1 MMPDGLSEFILLKLR
16 GNEFR
21 QLRRNSGED
30 GFCCLAGKHEEKDC
44 RQTGKVAG
52 RHEIKRLLIFMEHY
66 FARLQNAIRLYWDKP
81 AVSNYRGETFTYGQ
95 LAAQMERFHIFF
107 DAIGLKKGDRV
118 AICAKNT
125 ARMAVSFLSVN
136 TYETVVVP
144 ILSDFTP
151 GSVNHLV
158 DHSESLVL
166 FTDSDI
172 WHKLNILAMP
182 RLKAVVSVNDFTL
195 LWSAGKDVSDA
206 FSSVPALFEARYP
219 MGFSGQN
226 VNFNTAN
233 WDDLDIINYTSGTT
247 SAPKGVMLTYRAISA
262 TVDFGQRYIPSS
274 DKFRMVS
281 MLPMAHMYGLVYE
294 FLYPLCNGTGI
305 TFLGKTPSPSLLLS
319 AMHDVKPYLLIT
331 VPLVMEK
338 VFKSAIKPVLDKPAM
353 KALTKVPGINTLIF
367 SQIRKKLLG
376 ALGGNLQMIIMGGA
390 PLNPEVEKW
399 FKKLGL
405 PYTVGYGMTEA
416 APLLAY
422 APWTTYVSGSCGRA
436 VDCATVRVDS
446 EDPQHVVGEIQA
458 KGANICLGYYK
469 NPEATAAAF
478 TEDGYLKTGDLGVID
493 KDGNIFIKGRSKS
506 MILSA
511 NGQNIYPEEVEAVV
525 NNQDYVI
532 ESVVVDRATKLV
544 ALVYL
549 DQDAMRK
556 ASLDA
561 EAVAEIPENIR
572 TRANRALPSYS
583 QLQKVET
590 VDRPFEKT
598 PKMSIK
604 RFMYK

>member
-1 MMPDGLSEFILLKLR
+1 
-16 GNEFR
+16 
-21 QLRRNSGED
+21 
-30 GFCCLAGKHEEKDC
+30 
-44 RQTGKVAG
+44 
-52 RHEIKRLLIFMEHY
+52 MEHY

-81 AVSNYRGETFTYGQ
+81 AVCNYRGETFSYGQ
-95 LAAQMERFHIFF
+95 LATQIERFHIFF
-107 DAIGLKKGDRV
+107 EACGLKKGDRI

-151 GSVNHLV
+151 ESVNHLV
-158 DHSESLVL
+158 DHSESQML

-172 WHKLNILAMP
+172 WAKLDKSKMP
-182 RLKAVVSVNDFTL
+182 LVKAVISVNDFTL
-195 LWSAGKDVSDA
+195 LYADNDDVKKAYAAISETFA
-206 FSSVPALFEARYP
+206 SRYP
-219 MGFSGQN
+219 MGFTGEN
-226 VNFNTAN
+226 VTYNTDN
-233 WDDLDIINYTSGTT
+233 WDDLDLINYTSGTT
-247 SAPKGVMLTYRAISA
+247 SAPKGVMLTYKALSA
-262 TVDFGQRYIPSS
+262 TIDFGQRYIPSS

-294 FLYPLCNGTGI
+294 FLYPLCNGTSI

-319 AMHDVKPYLLIT
+319 AMHDVRPYLLIT

-338 VFKSAIKPVLDKPAM
+338 VFKSAIKPVLDKPVM
-353 KALTKVPGINTLIF
+353 KVLTRIPGINSLIF
-367 SQIRKKLLG
+367 KKIREKLLS

-399 FKKLGL
+399 FKRIGL

-422 APWTTYVSGSCGRA
+422 EACTSYVPGSCGRS
-436 VDCATVRVDS
+436 VDCAVVRIDS

-458 KGANICLGYYK
+458 KGDNVCIGYYK

-478 TEDGYLKTGDLGVID
+478 TEDGFLKTGDLGIID
-493 KDGNIFIKGRSKS
+493 AHGNIFIRGRSKS

-525 NNQDYVI
+525 NNQDYVV
-532 ESVVVDRATKLV
+532 ESVVVDRAGKLV

-549 DQDAMRK
+549 DEDAMKK
-556 ASLDA
+556 AGLD
-561 EAVAEIPENIR
+561 EETVADLHETIR
-572 TRANRALPSYS
+572 INANKALPSYS
-583 QLQKVET
+583 QLQKVEV
-590 VDRPFEKT
+590 VDKPFEKT

>member
-1 MMPDGLSEFILLKLR
+1 
-16 GNEFR
+16 
-21 QLRRNSGED
+21 
-30 GFCCLAGKHEEKDC
+30 
-44 RQTGKVAG
+44 
-52 RHEIKRLLIFMEHY
+52 MEHY

-81 AVSNYRGETFTYGQ
+81 AVCNYRGETFTYGQ
-95 LAAQMERFHIFF
+95 LATQIERFHIFF
-107 DAIGLKKGDRV
+107 EACGLKKGDRI

-151 GSVNHLV
+151 ESVNHLV
-158 DHSESLVL
+158 DHSESLML
-166 FTDSDI
+166 FTDNDI
-172 WHKLNILAMP
+172 WAKLDKSKMP
-182 RLKAVVSVNDFTL
+182 LVKAVISVNDFTL
-195 LWSAGKDVSDA
+195 LYADNDDVKKAYAAISETFA
-206 FSSVPALFEARYP
+206 SRYP
-219 MGFSGQN
+219 MGFTGEN
-226 VNFNTAN
+226 VTYNTDN

-247 SAPKGVMLTYRAISA
+247 SAPKGVMLTYKALSA
-262 TVDFGQRYIPSS
+262 TIDFGQRYIPSS
-274 DKFRMVS
+274 DKFTMVS

-294 FLYPLCNGTGI
+294 FLYPLCNGTSI

-319 AMHDVKPYLLIT
+319 AMHDVRPYLLIT

-338 VFKSAIKPVLDKPAM
+338 VFKSAIKPVLDKPVM
-353 KALTKVPGINTLIF
+353 KVLTRIPGINSLIF
-367 SQIRKKLLG
+367 KKIREKLLS

-399 FKKLGL
+399 FKRIGL

-422 APWTTYVSGSCGRA
+422 EACTSYVPGSCGRS
-436 VDCATVRVDS
+436 VDCAIVRIDS

-458 KGANICLGYYK
+458 KGDNVCIGYYK

-478 TEDGYLKTGDLGVID
+478 TEDGFLKTGDLGIID
-493 KDGNIFIKGRSKS
+493 ANGNIFIRGRSKS

-525 NNQDYVI
+525 NNQDYVV
-532 ESVVVDRATKLV
+532 ESVVVDRAGKLV

-549 DQDAMRK
+549 DGDAMKK
-556 ASLDA
+556 AGLD
-561 EAVAEIPENIR
+561 EETVADLHETIR
-572 TRANRALPSYS
+572 INANKALPSYS
-583 QLQKVET
+583 QLQKVEV
-590 VDRPFEKT
+590 VDKPFEKT

>member
-1 MMPDGLSEFILLKLR
+1 
-16 GNEFR
+16 
-21 QLRRNSGED
+21 
-30 GFCCLAGKHEEKDC
+30 
-44 RQTGKVAG
+44 
-52 RHEIKRLLIFMEHY
+52 MEHY

-81 AVSNYRGETFTYGQ
+81 AVCNYRGETFSYGQ
-95 LAAQMERFHIFF
+95 LATQIERFHIFF
-107 DAIGLKKGDRV
+107 EACGLKKGDRI

-151 GSVNHLV
+151 ESVNHLV
-158 DHSESLVL
+158 DHSESLML

-172 WHKLNILAMP
+172 WAKLDKSKMP
-182 RLKAVVSVNDFTL
+182 LVKAVISVNDFTL
-195 LWSAGKDVSDA
+195 LYADNDDVKKAYAAISETFA
-206 FSSVPALFEARYP
+206 SRYP
-219 MGFSGQN
+219 MGFTGEN
-226 VNFNTAN
+226 VTYNTDN

-247 SAPKGVMLTYRAISA
+247 SAPKGVMLTYKALSA
-262 TVDFGQRYIPSS
+262 TIDFGQRYIPSS
-274 DKFRMVS
+274 DKFTMVS

-294 FLYPLCNGTGI
+294 FLYPLCNGTSI

-319 AMHDVKPYLLIT
+319 AMHDVRPYLLIT

-338 VFKSAIKPVLDKPAM
+338 VFKSAIKPVLDKPVM
-353 KALTKVPGINTLIF
+353 KVLTRIPGINSLIF
-367 SQIRKKLLG
+367 KKIREKLLS

-399 FKKLGL
+399 FKRIGL

-422 APWTTYVSGSCGRA
+422 EACTSYVPGSCGRS
-436 VDCATVRVDS
+436 VDCAIVRIDS

-458 KGANICLGYYK
+458 KGDNVCIGYYK

-478 TEDGYLKTGDLGVID
+478 TEDGFLKTGDLGIID
-493 KDGNIFIKGRSKS
+493 ANGNIFIRGRSKS

-525 NNQDYVI
+525 NNQDYVV
-532 ESVVVDRATKLV
+532 ESVVVDRAGKLV

-549 DQDAMRK
+549 DGDAMKK
-556 ASLDA
+556 AGLD
-561 EAVAEIPENIR
+561 EETVADLHETIR
-572 TRANRALPSYS
+572 INANKALPSYS
-583 QLQKVET
+583 QLQKVEV
-590 VDRPFEKT
+590 VDKPFEKT

>member
-1 MMPDGLSEFILLKLR
+1 
-16 GNEFR
+16 
-21 QLRRNSGED
+21 
-30 GFCCLAGKHEEKDC
+30 
-44 RQTGKVAG
+44 
-52 RHEIKRLLIFMEHY
+52 MEHY

-81 AVSNYRGETFTYGQ
+81 AVCNYRGETFTYGQ
-95 LAAQMERFHIFF
+95 LATQIERFHIFF
-107 DAIGLKKGDRV
+107 EACGLKKGDRI

-151 GSVNHLV
+151 ESVNHLV
-158 DHSESLVL
+158 DHSESLML

-172 WHKLNILAMP
+172 WAKLDKSKMP
-182 RLKAVVSVNDFTL
+182 LVKAVVSVNDFTL
-195 LWSAGKDVSDA
+195 LYADNDDVKKAYAAISETFA
-206 FSSVPALFEARYP
+206 SRYP
-219 MGFSGQN
+219 MGFTGEN
-226 VNFNTAN
+226 VTYNTDN

-247 SAPKGVMLTYRAISA
+247 SAPKGVMLTYKALSA
-262 TVDFGQRYIPSS
+262 TIDFGQRYIPSS
-274 DKFRMVS
+274 DKFTMVS

-294 FLYPLCNGTGI
+294 FLYPLCNGTSI

-338 VFKSAIKPVLDKPAM
+338 VFKSAIKPVLDKPVM
-353 KALTKVPGINTLIF
+353 KVLTRILGINSLIF
-367 SQIRKKLLG
+367 KKIREKLLS

-399 FKKLGL
+399 FKRIGL

-422 APWTTYVSGSCGRA
+422 EACTSYVPGSCGRS
-436 VDCATVRVDS
+436 VDCAIVRIDS

-458 KGANICLGYYK
+458 KGDNVCIGYYK

-478 TEDGYLKTGDLGVID
+478 TEDGFLKTGDLGIID
-493 KDGNIFIKGRSKS
+493 AHGNIFIRGRSKS

-525 NNQDYVI
+525 NNQDYVV
-532 ESVVVDRATKLV
+532 ESVVVDRASKLV

-549 DQDAMRK
+549 DADAMKK
-556 ASLDA
+556 AGLD
-561 EAVAEIPENIR
+561 EETVADLHETIR
-572 TRANRALPSYS
+572 INANKALPSYS
-583 QLQKVET
+583 QLQKVEV
-590 VDRPFEKT
+590 VDKPFEKT

>member
-1 MMPDGLSEFILLKLR
+1 
-16 GNEFR
+16 
-21 QLRRNSGED
+21 
-30 GFCCLAGKHEEKDC
+30 
-44 RQTGKVAG
+44 
-52 RHEIKRLLIFMEHY
+52 MEHY

-81 AVSNYRGETFTYGQ
+81 AVCNYRGETFSYGQ
-95 LAAQMERFHIFF
+95 LATQIERFHIFF
-107 DAIGLKKGDRV
+107 EACGLKKGDRI

-151 GSVNHLV
+151 ESVNHLV
-158 DHSESLVL
+158 DHSESQML

-172 WHKLNILAMP
+172 WAKLDKSKMP
-182 RLKAVVSVNDFTL
+182 LVKAVISVNDFTL
-195 LWSAGKDVSDA
+195 LYADNDEVKKAYAAISETFAS
-206 FSSVPALFEARYP
+206 RYP
-219 MGFSGQN
+219 MGFTGEN
-226 VNFNTAN
+226 VTYNTDN

-247 SAPKGVMLTYRAISA
+247 SAPKGVMLTYKALSA
-262 TVDFGQRYIPSS
+262 TIDFGQRYIPSS
-274 DKFRMVS
+274 DKFTMVS

-294 FLYPLCNGTGI
+294 FLYPLCNGTSI

-319 AMHDVKPYLLIT
+319 AMHDVRPYLLIT

-338 VFKSAIKPVLDKPAM
+338 VFKSAIKPVLDKPVM
-353 KALTKVPGINTLIF
+353 KVLTRIPGINSLIF
-367 SQIRKKLLG
+367 KKIREKLLS

-399 FKKLGL
+399 FKRIGL

-422 APWTTYVSGSCGRA
+422 EACTSYVPGSCGRS
-436 VDCATVRVDS
+436 VDCAIVRIDS

-458 KGANICLGYYK
+458 KGDNVCIGYYK

-478 TEDGYLKTGDLGVID
+478 TEDGFLKTGDLGIID
-493 KDGNIFIKGRSKS
+493 ANGNIFIRGRSKS

-525 NNQDYVI
+525 NNQDYVV
-532 ESVVVDRATKLV
+532 ESVVVDRVGKLV

-549 DQDAMRK
+549 DEDAMKK
-556 ASLDA
+556 AGLD
-561 EAVAEIPENIR
+561 EETVADLHETIR
-572 TRANRALPSYS
+572 INANKALPSYS
-583 QLQKVET
+583 QLQKVEV
-590 VDRPFEKT
+590 VDKPFEKT

>member
-1 MMPDGLSEFILLKLR
+1 
-16 GNEFR
+16 
-21 QLRRNSGED
+21 
-30 GFCCLAGKHEEKDC
+30 
-44 RQTGKVAG
+44 
-52 RHEIKRLLIFMEHY
+52 MEHY

-81 AVSNYRGETFTYGQ
+81 AVCNYRGETFSYGQ
-95 LAAQMERFHIFF
+95 LATQIERFHIFF
-107 DAIGLKKGDRV
+107 EACGLKKGDRI

-151 GSVNHLV
+151 ESVNHLV
-158 DHSESLVL
+158 DHSESQML

-172 WHKLNILAMP
+172 WAKLDKSKMP
-182 RLKAVVSVNDFTL
+182 LVKAVISVNDFTL
-195 LWSAGKDVSDA
+195 LYADNDDVKKAYAAISETFA
-206 FSSVPALFEARYP
+206 SRYP
-219 MGFSGQN
+219 MGFTGEN
-226 VNFNTAN
+226 VTYNTDN
-233 WDDLDIINYTSGTT
+233 WDDLDLINYTSGTT
-247 SAPKGVMLTYRAISA
+247 SAPKGVMLTYKALSA
-262 TVDFGQRYIPSS
+262 TIDFGQRYIPSS

-294 FLYPLCNGTGI
+294 FLYPLCNGTSI

-319 AMHDVKPYLLIT
+319 AMHDVRPYLLIT

-338 VFKSAIKPVLDKPAM
+338 VFKSAIKPVLDKPVM
-353 KALTKVPGINTLIF
+353 KVLTRIPGINSLIF
-367 SQIRKKLLG
+367 KKIREKLLS

-399 FKKLGL
+399 FKRIGL

-422 APWTTYVSGSCGRA
+422 EACTSYVPGSCGRS
-436 VDCATVRVDS
+436 VDCAIVRIDS

-458 KGANICLGYYK
+458 KGDNVCIGYYK

-478 TEDGYLKTGDLGVID
+478 TEDGFLKTGDLGIID
-493 KDGNIFIKGRSKS
+493 ANGNIFIRGRSKS

-525 NNQDYVI
+525 NNQDYVV
-532 ESVVVDRATKLV
+532 ESVVVDRASKLV

-549 DQDAMRK
+549 DEDAMKK
-556 ASLDA
+556 AGLD
-561 EAVAEIPENIR
+561 EETVADLHETIR
-572 TRANRALPSYS
+572 INANKALPSYS
-583 QLQKVET
+583 QLQKVEV
-590 VDRPFEKT
+590 VDKPFEKT